1 MSDLVIHVTDEQRQQ
16 IEERAHQQGFDTT
29 DAYLLSLV
37 KEDADQAYF
46 WSKQWQAGEQQA
58 DRDIAA
64 GHVKTF
70 DTMDDLINDLISD
83 EE

>member
-16 IEERAHQQGFDTT
+16 IEERARQQGFNTPDE
-29 DAYLLSLV
+29 YLLSLV

-70 DTMDDLINDLISD
+70 DTMDDLIKDTLF
-83 EE
+83 